1 MNERDRVLVLQSK
14 HTDLEQELELVN
26 KLPHP
31 DDAAVAELKREKL
44 RIKDELASMKAL
56 YRAPNIKIT

>member
-56 YRAPNIKIT
+56 